1 MEIML
6 ENLDVLI
13 VAILVLYLGRFLTGK
28 IYFLDTY

>member
-13 VAILVLYLGRFLTGK
+13 VATLVLYLGRFFTGK
-28 IYFLDTY
+28 IHFLYT